1 MKLMTIAIFAA
12 FCGAGIFSGDDGAHY
27 LNDRME
33 PVHKKKAVYYCE
45 PAEKKENGYHI
56 KAYFLSGEIKMEGV
70 YKDPEMKT
78 AHGPF
83 TFYYRSGQTE
93 STGQYKDGHKY
104 GIWQRYHPNGSAKSE
119 KIYAVQP
126 MLRAIEVSVD

>member
-1 MKLMTIAIFAA
+1 MKLITIAIFAA
-12 FCGAGIFSGDDGAHY
+12 LCGTGMNSGGDGAVY

-33 PVHKKKAVYYCE
+33 PVNKKKATYYCD
-45 PAEKKENGYHI
+45 PAVAQDDGYHV
-56 KAYFLSGEIKMEGV
+56 KAYYLSGEIKMEGV

-83 TFYYRSGQTE
+83 TFYYRTGQTE
-93 STGQYKDGHKY
+93 SAGQYKDGNKY

-126 MLRAIEVSVD
+126 MLQAIQVSAD